1 MLSMLWRPG
10 HNSVTITTTGN
21 AAFSANVDAKMVFG
35 KLINLRSQLFD
46 PRVHRGVVQQEVA
59 DLWGSSIGGPT
70 SVQSGR
76 SRIFSRKAYM
86 AASMRECS

>member
-59 DLWGSSIGGPT
+59 DLWGNSIGGPT

-76 SRIFSRKAYM
+76 SRIFSRKAYI